1 MKVLV
6 TGGAGFIGSHTV
18 DLLLKKGYKVRV
30 LDSLEPP
37 VHIEN
42 KKPNYVPDD
51 VEFIY
56 GDICNEYISNLKQEF
71 PEHIGK
77 EIEPLLDVAGYHIG
91 CAVKAYIMSNP
102 DFVIGDVLQFVE
114 NFLKIQLD
122 DIGNWCGHD
131 I

>member
-1 MKVLV
+1 M
-6 TGGAGFIGSHTV
+6 GF
-18 DLLLKKGYKVRV
+18 KGYIIYSVQQTILQRYN
-30 LDSLEPP
+30 D
-37 VHIEN
+37 
-42 KKPNYVPDD
+42 KKDLT
-51 VEFIY
+51 EFYSY
-56 GDICNEYISNLKQEF
+56 GDICNDYISNLKQEF

-122 DIGNWCGHD
+122 DIGNWCGYD
-131 I
+131 IE